1 MYIAQKW
8 SFPFRISSA
17 NVTRLTVLVTFTD
30 EIVKGKFHF
39 LCSDSHFRDKVLHFT
54 HFTGFN
60 YQVMHKSWYG
70 LSKKICP
77 QVCRTTRDSCPMKHR
92 ELTSFMLSN
101 NFLTDFL
108 SFYRHVQVSNDGAI
122 EFYRNFGFEII
133 ETKTQY
139 YKRIEPADAYVLQ
152 KTLRQVN
159 TKWDFIHSCCLLQ
172 IYTHFWYIVS
182 VLIDTTSH
190 WIRHL

>member
-1 MYIAQKW
+1 MQISNRKLCSWEETMYIAQNW

-54 HFTGFN
+54 HLTGFN
-60 YQVMHKSWYG
+60 YQVMYKSWYG
-70 LSKKICP
+70 LPKKICP
-77 QVCRTTRDSCPMKHR
+77 QVCRTARNSCPIKHR

-108 SFYRHVQVSNDGAI
+108 SFIGMYKSVMMVLSN
-122 EFYRNFGFEII
+122 FI
-133 ETKTQY
+133 ETSDLK
-139 YKRIEPADAYVLQ
+139 
-152 KTLRQVN
+152 
-159 TKWDFIHSCCLLQ
+159 
-172 IYTHFWYIVS
+172 
-182 VLIDTTSH
+182 
-190 WIRHL
+190 